1 MCWINDFGLQQLV
14 MDSNQREGK
23 IVQLEVDVKGKSTD
37 WLKNTLFEDQ
47 DV

>member
-1 MCWINDFGLQQLV
+1 MCWKNAFGITADV
-14 MDSNQREGK
+14 MDLIQREGK
-23 IVQLEVDVKGKSTD
+23 IVQLEVDVKGKSRD